1 MGDYVYFRF
10 TGKLKK
16 EFNEDIKRIV
26 LEDGN
31 ETSWKHFGEKYE
43 WAKPFTHNE
52 RDVPYPEEI
61 PFMSMSAY
69 NEDKNFNIEQSLNI
83 LFEEYEDEDD
93 MKLIWQFACDPKWGE
108 GIKEFLQFIAPKI
121 CEEYVAYVWN
131 EYRSFPEISHYKE
144 GKGILNENSF
154 NDIDNYKRLL
164 KQIDEVIEKTQLVDV
179 KSSML
184 ALKGIIKDEH
194 K

>member
-26 LEDGN
+26 LENGN

-43 WAKPFTHNE
+43 WARPFTHNE

-61 PFMSMSAY
+61 PFMPMSAY
-69 NEDKNFNIEQSLNI
+69 NQDKNFNLEDCLNTI
-83 LFEEYEDEDD
+83 HEECDENDKEH
-93 MKLIWQFACDPKWGE
+93 KLIWQFACDPKWGE
-108 GIKEFLQFIAPKI
+108 GIEEFLQFVAPKI

-144 GKGILNENSF
+144 NVGILDENSF
-154 NDIDNYKRLL
+154 KDIDNYKRLL
-164 KQIDEVIEKTQLVDV
+164 AQIDEVIANTQLVDV
-179 KSSML
+179 KSNML
-184 ALKGIIKDEH
+184 ALKGIINNGH
-194 K
+194 

>member
-1 MGDYVYFRF
+1 MGDFVYFRF

-16 EFNEDIKRIV
+16 EFNEDIRRVV
-26 LEDGN
+26 LHNGSEH
-31 ETSWKHFGEKYE
+31 TWKEFGEKYE

-61 PFMSMSAY
+61 PFMPLSAY
-69 NEDKNFNIEQSLNI
+69 NQEKNFNLKNCLNI
-83 LFEEYEDEDD
+83 LFEECDGEEE
-93 MKLIWQFACDPKWGE
+93 KLIWQFACDPKWGE
-108 GIKEFLQFIAPKI
+108 GIKEFLQYVAPKI

-131 EYRSFPEISHYKE
+131 EYRSFPEVSHYKE

-179 KSSML
+179 KSNML